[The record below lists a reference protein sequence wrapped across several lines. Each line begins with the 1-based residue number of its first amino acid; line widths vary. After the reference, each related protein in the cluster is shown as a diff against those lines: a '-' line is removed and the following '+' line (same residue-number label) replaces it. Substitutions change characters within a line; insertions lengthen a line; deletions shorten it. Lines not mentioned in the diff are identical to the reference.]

1 MLICPYQQCKFI
13 NTCSHLRYF
22 KSLKW
27 LIFISKSCIFR
38 LQKHKYDIVNGPLL
52 MQKWPGNSEGSV
64 NRNCG

>member
-1 MLICPYQQCKFI
+1 MRLHMK
-13 NTCSHLRYF
+13 RF

-52 MQKWPGNSEGSV
+52 MQKWPGNIF
-64 NRNCG
+64 

>member
-1 MLICPYQQCKFI
+1 MLIWPYQQRKLI
-13 NTCSHLRYF
+13 NIRLHMKRLRTM
-22 KSLKW
+22 KW
-27 LIFISKSCIFR
+27 LIFISKSCTFR